1 MNKEW
6 LRTLKFTLFSISA
19 GIIQVASYAILN
31 AMLPFDKIPS
41 LDRLLGMEALQ
52 GWEDNAT
59 WVSYLIAL
67 ILSVIWNFTVNRR
80 YTFQSANHVPTAMLK
95 VGLFY
100 LIFTPASV
108 ALYCWLTAACGWA
121 NYLALGVNMLLNF
134 VLEYLYDTY
143 YVFRGSI
150 DTNERAKT
158 K

>member
-31 AMLPFDKIPS
+31 ALLPFDKIPS

-67 ILSVIWNFTVNRR
+67 ILSVIWNFTV
-80 YTFQSANHVPTAMLK
+80 
-95 VGLFY
+95 
-100 LIFTPASV
+100 I
-108 ALYCWLTAACGWA
+108 
-121 NYLALGVNMLLNF
+121 
-134 VLEYLYDTY
+134 
-143 YVFRGSI
+143 
-150 DTNERAKT
+150 
-158 K
+158 

>member
-31 AMLPFDKIPS
+31 ALLPFDKLPS
-41 LDRLLGMEALQ
+41 LDALLGVEALQ
-52 GWEDNAT
+52 NWEDNAT
-59 WVSYLIAL
+59 WVSYLISL
-67 ILSVIWNFTVNRR
+67 MLSVIWNFTVNRR

-95 VGLFY
+95 VALFY
-100 LIFTPASV
+100 LILTPASV
-108 ALYCWLTAACGWA
+108 ALYCWLTAGCGWA
-121 NYLALGVNMLLNF
+121 NYLALGLNMLLNF

-150 DTNERAKT
+150 DTNDRAK
-158 K
+158 

>member
-31 AMLPFDKIPS
+31 ALLPFEKIPS

-67 ILSVIWNFTVNRR
+67 ILSVIWNFTLNRKF
-80 YTFQSANHVPTAMLK
+80 TFGASNNVPIAMLK
-95 VGLFY
+95 VAAFY
-100 LIFTPASV
+100 GVFTPMSAYLGQLAVNGGLHS
-108 ALYCWLTAACGWA
+108 LLTEGLTM
-121 NYLALGVNMLLNF
+121 LANF
-134 VLEYLYDTY
+134 VLEFLYFKHV
-143 YVFRGSI
+143 VFREKKG
-150 DTNERAKT
+150 
-158 K
+158 